1 MTFDASMHPRGEGGQ
16 FVVKSGTPATVQLAN
31 GQSSTLQPGELTP
44 EAQEAYQ
51 SGQCLALAIEL
62 AESIDGGEVCL
73 DIREDG
79 QIAHAWCYYYDKK
92 YGEMCI
98 DSYGACDIRQFVD
111 DRGTD
116 EDNYDYLA
124 PDAARRMLAEGEW
137 KSLPPQDF
145 DMART
150 FVSPVKELR

>member
-1 MTFDASMHPRGEGGQ
+1 MTFDAALHPRRDDGR
-16 FVVKSGTPATVQLAN
+16 FAVKSGTPATVHLAD
-31 GQSSTLQPGELTP
+31 GRSSTLRPGELTP

-62 AESIDGGEVCL
+62 AESIEGAEVCL
-73 DIREDG
+73 DLREDG

-98 DSYGACDIRQFVD
+98 DSYGAYDMQQFVD

-116 EDNYDYLA
+116 EDDYDYLT
-124 PDAARRMLAEGEW
+124 PEDARQRLADGEW
-137 KSLPPQDF
+137 ESLPHQDF
-145 DMART
+145 DMAQT
-150 FVSPVKELR
+150 FVGPVKALR